1 MSMIIKGNFGKP
13 RKKNPQSRS
22 KEKPAPIF
30 QLKIS
35 LTFSDPLIWRR
46 IQVPGE
52 TTLGRLHDIIQL
64 CMGWRDLHVHRFLVG
79 KVFYA
84 PSDGI
89 DILEKTGERDESEY
103 TLVTLET
110 DMKWVFTYIYDF
122 GDGWEHEI
130 ELEETLPGSTDKN
143 HPVLLAGER
152 ACPPENVGG
161 VPGFEEF
168 LTIINSPRHKQYK
181 SFVEWHG
188 ADHFDPAFLDIN
200 KINAALKKM

>member
-1 MSMIIKGNFGKP
+1 MSTIIKGNFGQP
-13 RKKNPQSRS
+13 RKKKLQSGS

-30 QLKIS
+30 QLKVS

-52 TTLGRLHDIIQL
+52 TTLNRLHDIIQL
-64 CMGWRDLHVHRFLVG
+64 CMGWQDLHVHRFLIG

-84 PSDGI
+84 PSEGI
-89 DILEKTGERDESEY
+89 DIMEKTGERDESEY
-103 TLVTLET
+103 QLATLEA

-130 ELEETLPGSTDKN
+130 ELEETLPRGKDKI

-152 ACPPENVGG
+152 ACPPEDVGG

-168 LTIINSPRHKQYK
+168 LTIINSPGHKEHK
-181 SFVEWHG
+181 SIVEWYG
-188 ADHFDPAFLDIN
+188 ADHFNPDSLDLK
-200 KINAALKKM
+200 KINAVLKKM